1 MSKRF
6 EVEELK
12 RLALRLRQQLGMEN
26 VLYLDLLAVLEMMKR
41 VLPRFSLHLTISLS
55 ASAP

>member
-12 RLALRLRQQLGMEN
+12 RLGLRQQLGMEN